1 MTYSGLFDEEK
12 KDKQIAKLKKEN
24 KNLKEIDLAHQKLN
38 GELRLEIEKLKKEN
52 EILQEGNEVLG
63 IYHPSIDPAPAIKQL
78 IERQIRQGKAMVE
91 IVKMHKK
98 NKLFKSA
105 AENWLKNTS
114 ILEEIYRKL
123 IRKNWWYQ

>member
-123 IRKNWWYQ
+123 IRKN

>member
-1 MTYSGLFDEEK
+1 MTYSGLFDEGK

-24 KNLKEIDLAHQKLN
+24 KNLKEIDKQHQKLN
-38 GELRLEIEKLKKEN
+38 GELRTEIEKIKKEN

-78 IERQIRQGKAMVE
+78 VERQIRQGKAMVE
-91 IVKMHKK
+91 IVKMHQK

-114 ILEEIYRKL
+114 ILEGIYRKL
-123 IRKNWWYQ
+123 TRKN

>member
-1 MTYSGLFDEEK
+1 MTYSGLFDEGK

-24 KNLKEIDLAHQKLN
+24 KNLKIIDKEHQKLN
-38 GELRLEIEKLKKEN
+38 GELRIEIEKIKKEN

-63 IYHPSIDPAPAIKQL
+63 IYHPSVDPAPAIKQL
-78 IERQIRQGKAMVE
+78 VEKQIRQGKAMVE
-91 IVKMHKK
+91 IVKMHQK

-123 IRKNWWYQ
+123 TRKN

>member
-1 MTYSGLFDEEK
+1 MTYSGLFDEDK

-24 KNLKEIDLAHQKLN
+24 KNLKEIDKEHQKLN
-38 GELRLEIEKLKKEN
+38 GQLRTEIEKIKKEN

-78 IERQIRQGKAMVE
+78 VERKIRQGKAMVE
-91 IVKMHKK
+91 IVKMHPK

-105 AENWLKNTS
+105 A
-114 ILEEIYRKL
+114 
-123 IRKNWWYQ
+123 

>member
-1 MTYSGLFDEEK
+1 MTYSGLFDEGK

-24 KNLKEIDLAHQKLN
+24 KNLKEIDKEHQKLN

-78 IERQIRQGKAMVE
+78 VERQIRQGKAMVE
-91 IVKMHKK
+91 IVKMHQK

-114 ILEEIYRKL
+114 TLEEIYRKL
-123 IRKNWWYQ
+123 TRKN

>member
-1 MTYSGLFDEEK
+1 MTYSGLFDEDK

-24 KNLKEIDLAHQKLN
+24 KNLKEIDKEHQKLN
-38 GELRLEIEKLKKEN
+38 GQLRTEIEKIKKEN

-78 IERQIRQGKAMVE
+78 VERKIRQGKAMVE
-91 IVKMHKK
+91 IVKMNPK

-114 ILEEIYRKL
+114 TLEEIYRKL
-123 IRKNWWYQ
+123 TRKN

>member
-12 KDKQIAKLKKEN
+12 KDKQIAKLKKQN
-24 KNLKEIDLAHQKLN
+24 KNLKEIDQAHQKLN

-123 IRKNWWYQ
+123 IRKN

>member
-1 MTYSGLFDEEK
+1 MTYSGLFDEGK

-24 KNLKEIDLAHQKLN
+24 KNLKIIDKEHQKLN
-38 GELRLEIEKLKKEN
+38 GELRIEIEKIKKEN

-63 IYHPSIDPAPAIKQL
+63 IYHPSVDPAPAIKQL
-78 IERQIRQGKAMVE
+78 VEKQIRQGKAMVE
-91 IVKMHKK
+91 IVKMHQK

-123 IRKNWWYQ
+123 IRKN

>member
-1 MTYSGLFDEEK
+1 MTYSGLFDEGK
-12 KDKQIAKLKKEN
+12 KEKQIAKLKKEN
-24 KNLKEIDLAHQKLN
+24 KNLKEIDKEHQKLN

-78 IERQIRQGKAMVE
+78 VERQIRQGKAMVE
-91 IVKMHKK
+91 IVKMHQK

>member
-1 MTYSGLFDEEK
+1 MTYSGLFDEGK

-24 KNLKEIDLAHQKLN
+24 KNLKEIDKEHQKLN
-38 GELRLEIEKLKKEN
+38 GELRTEIEKIKKEN

-78 IERQIRQGKAMVE
+78 VERQIRQGKAMVE
-91 IVKMHKK
+91 IVKMHQK

-114 ILEEIYRKL
+114 TLEEIYRKL
-123 IRKNWWYQ
+123 TRKN